1 MSSEK
6 PPTRSGHGA
15 SEIALWHHRQM
26 LLVSAGIVVLSFLL
40 EVRPD
45 QRVTPRGLPDF
56 PIPETCASRSLF
68 GAKCPGCGLTRS
80 FIHLARADSRASL
93 AIHRVG
99 WLLALA
105 VLIQFPYRLFSL
117 KGGEASAGMRFVVRW
132 FGYFLLVML
141 LGNWVLDMVVFGS

>member
-1 MSSEK
+1 MCIPFSLRCE
-6 PPTRSGHGA
+6 
-15 SEIALWHHRQM
+15 
-26 LLVSAGIVVLSFLL
+26 VSRL
-40 EVRPD
+40 RPD
-45 QRVTPRGLPDF
+45 AQFHTF
-56 PIPETCASRSLF
+56 SSRRL
-68 GAKCPGCGLTRS
+68 
-80 FIHLARADSRASL
+80 RASL